1 MEPLNKGLCSQ
12 FVLCRE
18 VVCFSEILNVL
29 TIWEMNIGNPEK
41 GLFLLCPLPGG
52 FFIGGSTVLTYT
64 LLMFLLITCYNCVC
78 VGLLVTLD
86 LSIRLIVPLLMMMH
100 LL

>member
-1 MEPLNKGLCSQ
+1 
-12 FVLCRE
+12 
-18 VVCFSEILNVL
+18 
-29 TIWEMNIGNPEK
+29 MNIGNLDK

-52 FFIGGSTVLTYT
+52 SFIRGSTVLTYT
-64 LLMFLLITCYNCVC
+64 LLMFLLIICYNCVC

-86 LSIRLIVPLLMMMH
+86 PNIRLIVPLLMMMH